1 MDWLDLQ
8 RAAKSSGTNP
18 ITEVI
23 KGRVL
28 KELTDMAEEIDIR
41 LSASPFKEIWADA
54 EFYLDLITSELNNR
68 EVIPVSITRPGEE
81 SERAESDRTLRFGF
95 YPVSADPFHWGH
107 LLIGLSAIARF
118 KLDKVVYAIAGHDP
132 RKPEMTPSTARH
144 AMGRSILNMFTPLF
158 EYSPVV
164 LEDELDGESSLF
176 RILALHGGRRIKAFY
191 IAGSDHC
198 RRVDPVTGS
207 ADTIQKL
214 EEHVRSK
221 MYGFD
226 GRRQRISLIFV
237 KRGPAECSIN
247 TRLSVSCMPS
257 LPFSVSSTVIRRAL
271 ARREGIDKLA
281 LLPYT
286 AYLYI
291 RALGLYV
298 PSRQVGDK
306 EKSLPVKRVA

>member
-8 RAAKSSGTNP
+8 GAAQASGSNP

-23 KGRVL
+23 KGRIL
-28 KELTDMAEEIDIR
+28 KELSDMAEEIDIR

-54 EFYLDLITSELNNR
+54 EFYLDLITSQLNNR
-68 EVIPVSITRPGEE
+68 EVIPVSITKPHEE
-81 SERAESDRTLRFGF
+81 SEKAESERTLRVGF
-95 YPVSADPFHWGH
+95 YPVSADPLHWGH
-107 LLIGLSAIARF
+107 LLIGLSAMARF

-132 RKPEMTPSTARH
+132 RKPEMTPPTARH
-144 AMGRSILNMFTPLF
+144 PMGQSILNMFTPLF
-158 EYSPVV
+158 EYSPVA

-176 RILALHGGRRIKAFY
+176 KMLALHGGRRIKAFY

-237 KRGPAECSIN
+237 KRDPAECSIN
-247 TRLSVSCMPS
+247 TRLNVSYIPS
-257 LPFSVSSTVIRRAL
+257 LPFNASSTVIRWAL
-271 ARREGIDKLA
+271 AGRESRDKLA

-298 PSRQVGDK
+298 PSRQVGGK
-306 EKSLPVKRVA
+306 GMSLPVKRVA